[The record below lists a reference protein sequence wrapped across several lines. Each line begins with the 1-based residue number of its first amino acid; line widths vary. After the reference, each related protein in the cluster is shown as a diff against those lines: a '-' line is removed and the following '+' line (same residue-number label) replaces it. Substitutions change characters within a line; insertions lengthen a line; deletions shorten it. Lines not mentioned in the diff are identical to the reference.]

1 MFKPENIK
9 LIISDVDGVL
19 TDGSIYKG
27 PNGFEMKK
35 FSVVDGAAVALL
47 RQAKIPLCLISGRKS
62 EATLERAKELKIDDV
77 YNGTLNKIPPYEEL
91 KEKYKINDDEIMYIG
106 DDLIDIPI
114 MEKVAAPI
122 ATNNACEQCKDI
134 AIFITKNSGGNG
146 AFREAVEWL
155 LKEKKIFSDII
166 YGLRDQVQNKK

>member
-1 MFKPENIK
+1 MFKPEKIK

-27 PNGFEMKK
+27 SNGFEMKK

-77 YNGTLNKIPPYEEL
+77 YNGTLNKISPYEEL
-91 KEKYKINDDEIMYIG
+91 KEKYKVNDDEIMYIG

-134 AIFITKNSGGNG
+134 AIFTTNNSGGNG

-155 LKEKKIFSDII
+155 LKEKKIFLDIVS
-166 YGLRDQVQNKK
+166 GLRDQVQSKK